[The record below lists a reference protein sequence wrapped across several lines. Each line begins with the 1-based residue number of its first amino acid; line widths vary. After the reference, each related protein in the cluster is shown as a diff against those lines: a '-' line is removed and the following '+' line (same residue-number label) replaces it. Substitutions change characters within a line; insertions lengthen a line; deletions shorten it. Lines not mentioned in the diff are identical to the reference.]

1 MIFENNGSY
10 TLETLIVYAQNKFVH
25 AHGFN
30 FFRNRYKISEN
41 FFFLTICVFQILRE
55 ISHFESVRQKNEMSD
70 MHENLIDYTQDI
82 LIHIYMISNL
92 CQIV

>member
-30 FFRNRYKISEN
+30 FFRNGYKFLKI
-41 FFFLTICVFQILRE
+41 FFF
-55 ISHFESVRQKNEMSD
+55 
-70 MHENLIDYTQDI
+70 
-82 LIHIYMISNL
+82 
-92 CQIV
+92 